1 MVQIQSI
8 LKSNDNSGILY
19 VKCLHI
25 LSKTKKEQAKLGDLL
40 KISILKKKALQFK
53 KQQKIFYGI
62 VLGLKK
68 NTRRMSGV
76 NIKQH
81 VNRILP
87 LGFNFKMLGTR
98 IYGPI
103 CKEIKLTKN
112 YLKLKTTLKLGR
124 GII

>member
-25 LSKTKKEQAKLGDLL
+25 IGKQKKEQALLGDLL
-40 KISILKKKALQFK
+40 KISILKKKALKFK

-62 VLGLKK
+62 ILGLKK
-68 NTRRMSGV
+68 NTRRMSGI
-76 NIKQH
+76 NTKQH
-81 VNRILP
+81 FNRILP

-103 CKEIKLTKN
+103 CKEIKFTKN
-112 YLKLKTTLKLGR
+112 YLKLKTALKLGR
-124 GII
+124 GTI